1 MFFSE
6 SVLVAISLVL
16 VALFYHKWNHSYW
29 RRKNLPYL
37 EPTILFGN
45 LANPFTSSET
55 IGVTIRRFYETMKTK
70 KWKHGGVYF
79 LTSPVYV
86 PVDLEYVKNVLTKDF
101 HHFVERG
108 VYYNEKDDPIGAHL
122 FAIGGTKWKN
132 LRTKLTPTFTSGKLK
147 SMFQTLY
154 DCQTNLQEKIEAQ
167 VKNERPIDIKEVLG
181 CFTTDVIG
189 SCGFGLECNS
199 FKDDDSLFRRHGR
212 KIFTST
218 IFRRVKGS
226 FCMNYP
232 NLARLLR
239 VRQFPKDTSDFFAK
253 VVKDTVEYREKNN
266 HTRKDFLQLLIDL
279 KNNNRDDETFTMDEL
294 TAQSF
299 LFFFAGFETVS
310 ITLTFT
316 LYELAKNQ
324 EIQEKVRD
332 EIETVLVRYD
342 GKLTYDSIQE
352 MKYVHQVLNGTTR
365 TAVSSNLFKSRCCR
379 SFTEVPSGS
388 LFTKRMCQ
396 NLQSTK
402 HACDNRKRGQNN
414 GTNLRNSSR
423 RPVLP
428 RSRQV

>member
-1 MFFSE
+1 
-6 SVLVAISLVL
+6 
-16 VALFYHKWNHSYW
+16 
-29 RRKNLPYL
+29 
-37 EPTILFGN
+37 
-45 LANPFTSSET
+45 
-55 IGVTIRRFYETMKTK
+55 
-70 KWKHGGVYF
+70 
-79 LTSPVYV
+79 
-86 PVDLEYVKNVLTKDF
+86 
-101 HHFVERG
+101 
-108 VYYNEKDDPIGAHL
+108 
-122 FAIGGTKWKN
+122 
-132 LRTKLTPTFTSGKLK
+132 
-147 SMFQTLY
+147 MFQTLY
-154 DCQTNLQEKIEAQ
+154 DCQTNLPEKIEAQ

-189 SCGFGLECNS
+189 SCRFGLECDS

-239 VRQFPKDTSDFFAK
+239 VRQFPKATSDFFAK

-279 KNNNRDDETFTMDEL
+279 KNNNRDDETFTIDEL

-342 GKLTYDSIQE
+342 GKLTYNSIQE
-352 MKYVHQVLNGTTR
+352 MKYVHQILNGTTR
-365 TAVSSNLFKSRCCR
+365 TAVSSNLFIFRYYR

-388 LFTKRMCQ
+388 VFIKRMCQ

-402 HACDNRKRGQNN
+402 HECNN
-414 GTNLRNSSR
+414 QERAQSHGTDFGDSSR
-423 RPVLP
+423 RTVL
-428 RSRQV
+428 S